1 MTLHNL
7 KARFLLDKD
16 DSEAAFFMQE
26 RVKDAVSH
34 MVACCPCL
42 HFFTFF
48 LLGLQTTTT
57 RIYDEFQRMQNGIDF

>member
-7 KARFLLDKD
+7 RARFLLDRD

-34 MVACCPCL
+34 MVGFCPCP
-42 HFFTFF
+42 HFFEVF
-48 LLGLQTTTT
+48 LIGFADYYHAYL
-57 RIYDEFQRMQNGIDF
+57 